1 MLKYCAVFSL
11 WAGVGLAADYTTYQ
25 AARLVI
31 GQTNFT
37 SQNSGTSSTTMGAM
51 SGIAFAANTLIVAD
65 SNRLGYTPVNNRV
78 LLFGNVTQ
86 SMPQPFAIIAPN
98 SGRCPACVG
107 KATVELGQPD
117 FTSSDYVT
125 SQNGLRTP
133 TGVASDGQIL
143 VVADTG
149 NNRVLIWNTIP
160 TSNAQPADIV
170 LGQPDFNTIAPV
182 VATASSVRSPQ
193 GVWVQSGKLYVAD
206 TQNNRVLIW
215 NSIPNKN
222 NQPADIV
229 LGQPNFTTVIPIN
242 QTATVLTASSTTM
255 LSPVSVTSDG
265 THLFVTD
272 LGFNRVLIWNSLPT
286 HNQQAA
292 DVEVGQP
299 DMVTA
304 IANDAFTGVAANA
317 TTVTTGQESPAMCT
331 VPNGTD
337 TNGNPTYPN
346 LCEYTLNFPRFAL
359 SDGTRLYIADG
370 GNDRVLVYEHIPTHN
385 AVAADLVLGQPDFI
399 SDVETS
405 TSNNSGNPN
414 GPNLFQS
421 ASNVTPTPV
430 SLAWDG
436 ANLYVADPVDY
447 RVLVFTPADPD
458 IPGTGIRNAA
468 SVEIHATDEIT
479 LGGTITTG
487 NTITITI
494 CPPVNG
500 AIIAQTCVSTLTG
513 AVNYTY
519 TILSTDTFN
528 TILQAL
534 VALINAGAGDPNV
547 YATPELNA
555 MKILLVARADGAA
568 GDNVSLA
575 ESVSTSATITASA
588 TNTTL
593 TGGSDPTTIAP
604 GSLITI
610 LGTNLADAPVSAPM
624 NVQQLPYTLGGV
636 QVYCDGIAMPIM
648 FVSPTQINAQMP
660 YEVLDATSSS
670 CYARIQH
677 ANGSVSITD
686 AVGVPIDL
694 EDPGIFGVGT
704 GDPRPAIAFHYSNY
718 ALGVVDVNGSI
729 QAGDVAT
736 VGIQSRLYNYTVQST
751 DTLLTIRNAMI
762 AQINANSE
770 EIVTASAGPAF
781 STTEEEGIIVLQAK
795 VAGPEGNS
803 IAISASSTNAS
814 GSPVVTMTVTNP
826 QLCCAN
832 VAGAPVTT
840 DNPAQAG
847 EMIYLYATGL
857 GLVGPNQAKNAISD
871 GTVYNGPAYNDP
883 NATVSSLVGGVTA
896 NVVSAGLLV
905 GGIGIYQVVLQLSS
919 GAPTNPITQV
929 TISQEI
935 YTSNIVT
942 LPVYNP
948 NPSSAAAQ

>member
-25 AARLVI
+25 AARLVV
-31 GQTNFT
+31 GQTTFT
-37 SQNSGTSSTTMGAM
+37 SQNSGTSSSVMGAM
-51 SGIAFAANTLIVAD
+51 SGIAFAANTLFVAD

-86 SMPQPFAIIAPN
+86 SMPQPFASIPPN

-117 FTSSDYVT
+117 FTSSNYVT
-125 SQNGLRTP
+125 SQSGLRTP

-160 TSNAQPADIV
+160 TSNGQPADIV
-170 LGQPDFNTIAPV
+170 LGQPDFTTIQPV
-182 VATASSVRSPQ
+182 VATASSVRSPE
-193 GVWVQSGKLYVAD
+193 GVWVQNGKLFVAD
-206 TQNNRVLIW
+206 TQNNRVMIW
-215 NSIPNKN
+215 NSIPTKN
-222 NQPADIV
+222 NQPADVV
-229 LGQPNFTTVIPIN
+229 LGQPNFTTVTPIN
-242 QTATVLTASSTTM
+242 QTATVLVASSSTM

-272 LGFNRVLIWNSLPT
+272 LGFNRVLIWNSVPT
-286 HNQQAA
+286 SNQKPA

-337 TNGNPTYPN
+337 SNGNATYPN

-370 GNDRVLVYEHIPTHN
+370 GNDRVLIYEHIPTGN
-385 AVAADLVLGQPDFI
+385 AAPADLVLGQPDFI

-421 ASNVTPTPV
+421 ASNLTPTPV
-430 SLAWDG
+430 SLTWDG
-436 ANLYVADPVDY
+436 ANLYVSDPVDY
-447 RVLVFTPADPD
+447 RVLVFTPAEPD
-458 IPGTGIRNAA
+458 VPGTGIRNAA

-487 NTITITI
+487 NTVTITI

-500 AIIAQTCVSTLTG
+500 AVISQTCVSTLTG

-528 TILQAL
+528 TILQGL

-568 GDNVSLA
+568 GDTVSLA

-593 TGGSDPTTIAP
+593 TGGNDPTTIAP

-610 LGTNLADAPVSAPM
+610 LGTNLADAAVSAPM
-624 NVQQLPYTLGGV
+624 NGQNLPFSLGGV
-636 QVYCDGIAMPIM
+636 QVYCDGIALAVA
-648 FVSPTQINAQMP
+648 FVSPTQINAEMP

-718 ALGVVDVNGSI
+718 SLGQVDVNGSI
-729 QAGDVAT
+729 QAGDIAT
-736 VGIQSRLYNYTVQST
+736 VGVQNRIYSYTVQST
-751 DTLLTIRNAMI
+751 DTLLSIRNAMI
-762 AQINANSE
+762 ALINSNAE
-770 EIVTASAGPAF
+770 EVVTASAGPAF
-781 STTEEEGIIVLQAK
+781 STSEEEGIIVLQAK
-795 VAGPEGNS
+795 VPGPEGNG
-803 IAISASSTNAS
+803 IVISASSTNPT

-832 VAGAPVTT
+832 VAGAPITS
-840 DNPAQAG
+840 DNPALAG
-847 EMIYLYATGL
+847 ETIYLYATGL
-857 GLVGPNQAKNAISD
+857 GLVGPNQAKNAIFD
-871 GTVYNGPAYNDP
+871 GGVYNGPAYNDP

-896 NVVSAGLLV
+896 NVISAGLMV
-905 GGIGIYQVVLQLSS
+905 GGIGIYQIVLQLSS
-919 GAPTNPITQV
+919 GAPTNSITQV
-929 TISQEI
+929 TIAQEI

-942 LPVYNP
+942 IPVYNP
-948 NPSSAAAQ
+948 NPASAAAQ